1 MLPAILLSVMGA
13 LLLLI
18 VCANVSNLVLVRE
31 VSRRGEI
38 AARGARC
45 ESRSYPPLALRRE
58 SRAVATRRSAGD
70 GGRSRHQPAVTRQH
84 NGVGLAPIPAGLCVS
99 LDWTAVGFA
108 LVLSCASSLAFGFIP
123 ALRSSRVDLA
133 GS

>member
-1 MLPAILLSVMGA
+1 MLPAIMLLSVMGA

-84 NGVGLAPIPAGLCVS
+84 VGVGRADPGGLNVS

-108 LVLSCASSLAFGFIP
+108 LVLSCASSLAFGFI
-123 ALRSSRVDLA
+123 LRCAVPGSTSR